1 MPSSVPENETGL
13 DRVELDSG
21 LVSRLLAKAASM
33 ALGLARVEDLVVAS
47 LRVWLEASGFSA
59 GALYLPGSRA
69 ELELRAA
76 HGLDSAECELLTE
89 VCGRLDL
96 LERAQRAPTPL
107 SLDAEVEPSL
117 AELFS
122 EPTHRS
128 LLLAPLVDRLSSLGV
143 LVGLAPY
150 ARGVAE
156 PIRRARAAAN
166 VVAQALEFGRALSR
180 LSASERR
187 FRGIAESA
195 PDGIIVANNSHEI
208 SFANAAA
215 GRILGTDPG
224 ALVGRRVE
232 QVVFALSSS
241 DDDPPSSNES
251 AQFLRQA
258 FEDPPGEVSVVYSLR
273 ALLERRRIDELA
285 WLASHDPLTGLVN
298 RRRFEEELELRM
310 AESSRYGVQGAL
322 LSIDL
327 DEFKP
332 INDTFGHAA
341 GDRVLQTVSRVLT
354 SVTRNTDVAARVGGD
369 EFMVLLN
376 HTDANGAL
384 ACARK
389 LLSHISDAVTD
400 YDGAPLAVAA
410 SIGLAMFPRD
420 AASPET
426 LLRVADGA
434 LYAAKQA
441 GRGRAS
447 FSPRSEADTAPP
459 TSIPRPEARESDFI
473 VRADVAAADLA
484 AHERRARGR

>member
-1 MPSSVPENETGL
+1 
-13 DRVELDSG
+13 
-21 LVSRLLAKAASM
+21 
-33 ALGLARVEDLVVAS
+33 VVA
-47 LRVWLEASGFSA
+47 
-59 GALYLPGSRA
+59 
-69 ELELRAA
+69 
-76 HGLDSAECELLTE
+76 H
-89 VCGRLDL
+89 
-96 LERAQRAPTPL
+96 
-107 SLDAEVEPSL
+107 
-117 AELFS
+117 
-122 EPTHRS
+122 
-128 LLLAPLVDRLSSLGV
+128 
-143 LVGLAPY
+143 
-150 ARGVAE
+150 
-156 PIRRARAAAN
+156 
-166 VVAQALEFGRALSR
+166 ALEFGRALSR

-195 PDGIIVANNSHEI
+195 PDGIIVANRSHEI
-208 SFANAAA
+208 SFANTAA

-232 QVVFALSSS
+232 QVVFALSSG
-241 DDDPPSSNES
+241 DDDPPSSDES

-322 LSIDL
+322 LAIDL

-332 INDTFGHAA
+332 INDNFGHAA
-341 GDRVLQTVSRVLT
+341 GDRVLQTVSRVLA

-369 EFMVLLN
+369 EFIVLLN

-389 LLSHISDAVTD
+389 LLAHIGDAVTD
-400 YDGAPLAVAA
+400 YDGTPLTVAA

-420 AASPET
+420 AGSPEA

-447 FSPRSEADTAPP
+447 FSPRSEADTTPP
-459 TSIPRPEARESDFI
+459 ASMPRQENRESDI
-473 VRADVAAADLA
+473 VVRGDVPPADLA
-484 AHERRARGR
+484 ALERRAGEG